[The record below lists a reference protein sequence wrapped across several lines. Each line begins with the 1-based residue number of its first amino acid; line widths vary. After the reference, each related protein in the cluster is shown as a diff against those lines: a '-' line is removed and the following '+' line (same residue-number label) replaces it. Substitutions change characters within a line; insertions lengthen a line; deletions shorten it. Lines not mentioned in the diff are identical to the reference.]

1 MNIAVAEIGCQ
12 VREPALRIDAF
23 PIPGHHAVRHKGVPK
38 AVESRTA
45 SVAILIYTS
54 PANHIAHK
62 LPGGD
67 NTVSAALMHEDSG
80 FRVRR
85 PSRLAAG
92 IKVLAESG
100 RRAGGDRQPARLEK
114 LCTAYFDS
122 VLVPV
127 HVLEFQADDLA
138 QTQPRAVCEY
148 EHRI

>member
-45 SVAILIYTS
+45 SVAILIYTG

-67 NTVSAALMHEDSG
+67 NPVSAELMHQDSC

-92 IKVLAESG
+92 IHARREGGPPSG
-100 RRAGGDRQPARLEK
+100 GGRPPA
-114 LCTAYFDS
+114 S
-122 VLVPV
+122 
-127 HVLEFQADDLA
+127 
-138 QTQPRAVCEY
+138 
-148 EHRI
+148 